1 MAEVLRR
8 LKIGLSYF
16 FYYWFKVGDIV
27 LSRVSGYVS
36 KRSVA
41 LKDIIDKELEHVM
54 IMFDKC
60 GSSSENILLDDIDY
74 IRSILVDSTIEELL
88 TVIGSFTDGCKAVL
102 YVKPK
107 NDEYIYKLIIEDG
120 KVMEV
125 SYG

>member
-1 MAEVLRR
+1 M
-8 LKIGLSYF
+8 SH
-16 FYYWFKVGDIV
+16 
-27 LSRVSGYVS
+27 VSGYVS

-41 LKDIIDKELEHVM
+41 LKDIVDKELEQAL
-54 IMFDKC
+54 IILNGC
-60 GSSSENILLDDIDY
+60 SPSSENILLDDIDY
-74 IRSILVDSTIEELL
+74 IRSILVDSTVEELL